1 VLFVLFC
8 KQWHERAAIRKN
20 LVKIGN
26 DRIGQYPRGGTMKQL
41 FNHPVP
47 SWYRLQSKKTGADSM
62 KKYQGGFTLI
72 ELVMVIVILGV
83 LAAFAL
89 PRFADLGG
97 DARKASVQAAAGAI
111 KSAANIAHAKYLAE
125 GNAPASVTLE
135 GEVIALVNGYPT
147 VDSILVAAQITGG
160 TNGDYD
166 VAPAGT
172 TPMTVSA
179 KGVADPTTCQ
189 VTYTAATATA
199 ATPPVVTAPVVA
211 VVTSGC

>member
-1 VLFVLFC
+1 
-8 KQWHERAAIRKN
+8 
-20 LVKIGN
+20 
-26 DRIGQYPRGGTMKQL
+26 
-41 FNHPVP
+41 
-47 SWYRLQSKKTGADSM
+47 M

-97 DARKASVQAAAGAI
+97 DARAASIQGAAGAI
-111 KSAANIAHAKYLAE
+111 RSAANIAHAKQLADGSTINTAVVLE
-125 GNAPASVTLE
+125 GVSVDMLNSYPSVTGIE
-135 GEVIALVNGYPT
+135 
-147 VDSILVAAQITGG
+147 VAAQLSA
-160 TNGDYD
+160 GDQAAFD
-166 VAPAGT
+166 AGT
-172 TPMTVSA
+172 VDYVETVT
-179 KGVADPTTCQ
+179 GTTAVTYALRTNCQ